1 MKLIKI
7 IFKFFVGIIILI
19 IGGYTFLYFFINER
33 GKDIFLKFVKE
44 QYGIQAKLDSLN
56 MRFPLRIIFTN
67 FQMDNIN
74 FREATVD
81 IGKINL
87 LEGALK
93 IDKIYVKELNI
104 EIDMDKLEQVI
115 NNKPLGS
122 KSLVVVKQSFLP
134 QVWRVKIDVFVLDN
148 GSIIF
153 RYNNLSPNLTFGLK
167 NISGTIEDINYPL
180 LDKFSLDLKG
190 SIIFNEKNI
199 NDDLHIE
206 GWIDWRKKNMDT
218 FITTGGIDYF
228 VFKDYY
234 PNFWKPENL
243 ELKEALISLKAHLR
257 SKDDD
262 LRIGYTL
269 ILEKVVFNDK
279 PFDESKVK
287 TIKTILKLFK
297 GNNDKPAIH
306 LTFNTKMSLPHF
318 EVSSIGES
326 MLEQLQN
333 LGKIPTPNIFNEML
347 NKTEVVIDDS
357 IKGIKGLTIDPALSA
372 LKDAVNRF
380 LENIRKIAE
389 IGSKKNDSKGE

>member
-1 MKLIKI
+1 
-7 IFKFFVGIIILI
+7 
-19 IGGYTFLYFFINER
+19 IGGAF
-33 GKDIFLKFVKE
+33 
-44 QYGIQAKLDSLN
+44 
-56 MRFPLRIIFTN
+56 
-67 FQMDNIN
+67 
-74 FREATVD
+74 
-81 IGKINL
+81 
-87 LEGALK
+87 K

-115 NNKPLGS
+115 NRKPLGP

-134 QVWRVKIDVFVLDN
+134 QVWRVKIDVFVLDK

-153 RYNNLSPNLTFGLK
+153 CYNNLSPNLTFGLK
-167 NISGTIEDINYPL
+167 DISGTIEDINYPL

-199 NDDLHIE
+199 NDDLHIG
-206 GWIDWRKKNMDT
+206 GWIDWKKKNMDT

-243 ELKEALISLKAHLR
+243 ELKEALISLKAHLN

-262 LRIGYTL
+262 LRVDYTL

-279 PFDESKVK
+279 PLDESKVK

-297 GNNDKPAIH
+297 GNNDKPTIH
-306 LTFNTKMSLPHF
+306 LTFNTKMSSPHF
-318 EVSSIGES
+318 EVNSIGES
-326 MLEQLQN
+326 MLEQLKN
-333 LGKIPTPNIFNEML
+333 LGKIPTPNIFNQMIS
-347 NKTEVVIDDS
+347 KTEVLIDDG

-372 LKDAVNRF
+372 LKDTVNRF
-380 LENIRKIAE
+380 LENIKKIAE
-389 IGSKKNDSKGE
+389 IGNKKNDSKGR